1 MYLIAFQFYFIL
13 VVYSYSGN
21 WKKYGV
27 PEKTIGMVK
36 IFFEDVKYAVED
48 QGEIGER
55 FDIKTGVKGGCSM
68 SGFLFLIA
76 VSGQRARWMRF

>member
-1 MYLIAFQFYFIL
+1 MA
-13 VVYSYSGN
+13 
-21 WKKYGV
+21 
-27 PEKTIGMVK
+27 K
-36 IFFEDVKYAVED
+36 IFYKDVKYAVED

-55 FDIKTGVKGGCSM
+55 FDIKTGVKGGCNM